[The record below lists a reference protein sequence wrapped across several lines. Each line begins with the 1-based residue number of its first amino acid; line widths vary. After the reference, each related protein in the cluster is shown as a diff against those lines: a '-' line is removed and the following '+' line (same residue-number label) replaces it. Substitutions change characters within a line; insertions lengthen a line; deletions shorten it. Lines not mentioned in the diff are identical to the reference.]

1 MFDNN
6 NDNFDDDEK
15 INVGFSMEMTDRVM
29 QLAHLLQANTCTRQE
44 IFRHLALQYKIDS
57 FAPEDRQQLGAACR
71 MLERDLKFLEEA
83 GYEI

>member
-6 NDNFDDDEK
+6 NDGFDDDEK
-15 INVGFSMEMTDRVM
+15 VNVDLSMEMTDRVM
-29 QLAHLLQANTCTRQE
+29 QLAQFLQANACTRQE

-57 FAPEDRQQLGAACR
+57 VAPEDRQQLRAACR

-83 GYEI
+83 GYKI